1 MKKIKKILAIIL
13 IVLAITLF
21 VAAYFTL
28 KNKTTKKPVSEA
40 KTVDNIK
47 TKEFD
52 YVLYDNKSELYKEYF
67 AKLKEELTK
76 EEIDEEAYA
85 KLVSELFAI
94 DFYSL
99 KDKKTNTDIGGLD
112 FIYESMKENF
122 VLKAADTIYKY
133 VESDIYGER
142 NQTLP
147 MVKEVDIRTSQKKNI
162 STKDINDPNGY
173 VVTVTM
179 KYEKDLDYPES
190 ATITLAHK
198 DKKLYI
204 IEVK

>member
-1 MKKIKKILAIIL
+1 MKKVKKILAIIL
-13 IVLAITLF
+13 IVLALSLF
-21 VAAYFTL
+21 VAAYFTI
-28 KNKTTKKPVSEA
+28 KNKSTKKPVTEV

-67 AKLKEELTK
+67 GKLKEELTK
-76 EEIDEEAYA
+76 EEIDEEEYA
-85 KLVSELFAI
+85 KLVAELFAI

-112 FIYESMKENF
+112 FIYENMKENF

-133 VESDIYGER
+133 VESDVYGER

-147 MVKEVDIRTSQKKNI
+147 MVKEVNIRSSLKKNV

-173 VVTVTM
+173 VVTVTI

-190 ATITLAHK
+190 AMITLVHK